1 MKFRKLAALCLAVI
15 MALSVVGCSG
25 KTEPAETE
33 APAPETTAGT
43 TAPAEVQETQAP
55 TVDRSKELVIYSNS
69 TANGQDE
76 WLINTAKEAGFNL
89 IVETLNPTAVAERL
103 RAEKNNPVCD
113 VMFGYTPLVYES
125 LKAEGLLVQYVP
137 EWVDEVDVTL
147 GDAAESYYYPTV
159 LQPLLLAYN
168 KDVVTDPP
176 KDWIDLCDPKYAG
189 QYNLLKITGGTAKT
203 ILAGIL
209 VRYTDPN
216 GEYGISEEGWKIAE
230 QFIRNGHY
238 QQDGED
244 WVGNVVSGAVP
255 MTELWGAG
263 VIRYQ
268 NERGIEFGLMLPEV
282 GEPFVVE
289 QIAMIQGCDDQA
301 LAQDFINWFGSAE
314 IQVGWSGNAG
324 AIPVNTVALAAI
336 DNPEI
341 QELMTKV
348 KKQDMDWAFI
358 AEHVDDW
365 VEKVQLEFLD

>member
-1 MKFRKLAALCLAVI
+1 MKFRKFAAFCLAAI
-15 MALSVVGCSG
+15 MVLSVAGCSG
-25 KTEPAETE
+25 KTEPAGTQ
-33 APAPETTAGT
+33 APTDTTAGT
-43 TAPAEVQETQAP
+43 TAPAEAQETQAP
-55 TVDRSKELVIYSNS
+55 AVDRSKELVVYSNS

-89 IVETLNPTAVAERL
+89 IVETLNPTAVTERL

-147 GDAAESYYYPTV
+147 GDAAQSCYYPTV

-209 VRYTDPN
+209 VRYADPN
-216 GEYGISEEGWKIAE
+216 GEYGISEEGWEIAE

-268 NERGIEFGLMLPEV
+268 NERGIEFGLMLPEI

-289 QIAMIQGCDDQA
+289 QIAIIQGCDDQA
-301 LAQDFINWFGSAE
+301 LAEDFINWFGSAE

-324 AIPVNTVALAAI
+324 AIPVNTVALAAL
-336 DNPEI
+336 DSSEI

-348 KKQDMDWAFI
+348 KKQDLDWAFI